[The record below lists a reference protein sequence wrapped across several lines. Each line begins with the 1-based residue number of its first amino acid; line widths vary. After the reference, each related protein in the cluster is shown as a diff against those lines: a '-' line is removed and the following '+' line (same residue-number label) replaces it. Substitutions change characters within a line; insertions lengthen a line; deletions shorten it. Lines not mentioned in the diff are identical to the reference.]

1 MARIPFDIKYR
12 PHIENGEYKVVT
24 ERGFPVKV
32 MDWEYNDRIGGKGIA
47 IKIIESD
54 GDRAMLYTYEGK
66 RAPIFQVEDRSDLFI
81 ITPEPELSEFE
92 KELESFYNHHLQVC
106 TYDNQGTIEDSL
118 HDGAS
123 KLLAIA
129 RKELLEEQYTS
140 DPHKTDLY
148 KLGKS
153 ETLKSLPRWKKA
165 DRDIISNTIEFAVP
179 YTNDGG
185 DHADWVE
192 VIVTNVVHKGE
203 NYFEIS
209 ELEKLPGFN
218 E

>member
-1 MARIPFDIKYR
+1 MAKIPFDIKYR
-12 PHIENGEYKVVT
+12 PQIESGKYKVET
-24 ERGFPVKV
+24 EEGSPA
-32 MDWEYNDRIGGKGIA
+32 RIICWDSPINKERPIIA
-47 IKIIESD
+47 IVFDDQIEQYKAD
-54 GDRAMLYTYEGK
+54 GHYDDDFGTCNY
-66 RAPIFQVEDRSDLFI
+66 DLFI
-81 ITPEPELSEFE
+81 VTPEEELTEFE

-106 TYDNQGTIEDSL
+106 TYDNQGTVEDSL
-118 HDGAS
+118 HDWSS

-129 RKELLEEQYTS
+129 RKELIEERFTS
-140 DPHKTDLY
+140 DPRKTDLY

-153 ETLKSLPRWKKA
+153 DVLKDLPRWNTA